1 MRYTEIWLH
10 SISRLAKQRRLEHV
24 TIMKPSIVL
33 ASFGWLFLAAGLA
46 IADVRDTIAERQLSL
61 SENAPALAIPR
72 SDWILG
78 SERVRQDKLV
88 VYYLLSSEG
97 AQATFSVYINA
108 AGACADAS
116 DCLEKALT
124 NPSYKEAK
132 EIERTEVGPFKAVH
146 FYIDKPGGAPFQ
158 QTHLLASVVVKGH
171 WFDIHLSAAG
181 KERPSPTQLLQVLKT
196 FSVR

>member
-1 MRYTEIWLH
+1 MN
-10 SISRLAKQRRLEHV
+10 A
-24 TIMKPSIVL
+24 SIVSVVL
-33 ASFGWLFLAAGLA
+33 GSLFYVAGLA
-46 IADVRDTIAERQLSL
+46 NADVRDTAAERQFSL
-61 SENAPALAIPR
+61 SETAPVLAIPR

-97 AQATFSVYINA
+97 AQVTFSVYINA
-108 AGACADAS
+108 AGACLVAS

-124 NPSYKEAK
+124 NPTYKEAK

-146 FYIDKPGGAPFQ
+146 FYVDKPGGAPMQ
-158 QTHLLASVVVKGH
+158 QTHLLASAVVKGH